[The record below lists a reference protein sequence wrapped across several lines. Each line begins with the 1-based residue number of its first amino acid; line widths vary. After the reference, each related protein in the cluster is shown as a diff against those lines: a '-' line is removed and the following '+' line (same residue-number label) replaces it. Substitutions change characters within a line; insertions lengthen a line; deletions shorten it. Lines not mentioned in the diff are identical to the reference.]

1 MTENTRHTDMVE
13 RIARAI
19 HGSIWC
25 DPWPN
30 SEVEAAQY
38 RQAAETALEASHH
51 AELEAALRY
60 AQRECQLYLEKNPPP
75 NVPGIPTEEQ
85 YLTARVA
92 ANCHRVLADID
103 GQP

>member
-51 AELEAALRY
+51 AELVAALKAVRL
-60 AQRECQLYLEKNPPP
+60 QLWREGVAIESQMLIDAL
-75 NVPGIPTEEQ
+75 
-85 YLTARVA
+85 LTKIGGEA
-92 ANCHRVLADID
+92 
-103 GQP
+103 